1 MVCSHCNC
9 SGHYKTTCPTRV
21 SLSEAR
27 VVSELVALLPPVLE
41 KESSQR
47 LVATDPPHMAWMRGF
62 ARMLPFTKKTTK
74 TLVGL
79 AGCKNIFKEPNVV
92 KVKKTTKTLVGLAG
106 CKNIFKEPKVVKVK
120 KTTKT
125 LVGLAGCKNI
135 FKEPKVVK
143 VKKTTKTCSACGEKG
158 HNSRTCQ
165 ICLPCPSPKYYCFTG
180 LSAKQ
185 AVTMAR
191 VMGCTPAIN

>member
-41 KESSQR
+41 KEASQR

-62 ARMLPFTKKTTK
+62 ARMLPFT
-74 TLVGL
+74 
-79 AGCKNIFKEPNVV
+79 
-92 KVKKTTKTLVGLAG
+92 KKTTKTLVGLAG

-165 ICLPCPSPKYYCFTG
+165 ICPPCPSPKYYCFTG

-191 VMGCTPAIN
+191 VMSCTPAIN

>member
-47 LVATDPPHMAWMRGF
+47 LVATDQPHMAWMREF
-62 ARMLPFTKKTTK
+62 ARMLPFTKKE
-74 TLVGL
+74 
-79 AGCKNIFKEPNVV
+79 NNR
-92 KVKKTTKTLVGLAG
+92 
-106 CKNIFKEPKVVKVK
+106 
-120 KTTKT
+120 